1 MNNSNN
7 NEKLI
12 ANAPLYRKIGFFS
25 AILMVI
31 GSAIGAGIFFKSS
44 TVLSNSGNNLIF
56 AIISWV
62 VAAVAIIALGLAL
75 IEITSS
81 QKDNLGM
88 IGWNKT
94 FSNKHIYK
102 MCKNFMVFI
111 SLPLTYFYM
120 PFYFIMSFQDGLT
133 GFGFQNNFGT
143 NIDWLI
149 WLLIVLF
156 ISAWFILIPGIFSK
170 IGNYHNWVIMA
181 VKFIPLVVA
190 TVLGFVVISLN
201 GKVENIDVSN
211 IKLINQISPETT
223 FFKISPLI
231 GIFGSLA
238 AIFFAYDG
246 FYLTAGIHSEMKNPK
261 KLPLAIIIGIGII
274 TFLYLLIA
282 TSMSLGTKGGSFTGF
297 GDWLQSK
304 NAGWVFGVVNIAIA
318 FGVLGII
325 NGYSMWGPRFLEE
338 LMKTGELYCPKK
350 WKNKLNDNTPVLGGI
365 LSALLAIVPVV
376 SLTIIGSLAYIPG
389 SDYLGLYEKEGSK
402 SMASLY
408 AFVDLISTWLS
419 VIAFL
424 FLATA
429 IIGGLKNRRSNKI
442 HINKTK
448 FFVPAGIIAVVIV
461 FISMAMSIMQPF
473 VDLGFAIY
481 YQNYESITGNLMLI
495 IVLTTFLII
504 MIVPSVY
511 QKIKLPKTNKFYK
524 NWKI

>member
-1 MNNSNN
+1 MNNANN
-7 NEKLI
+7 DQKLI

-56 AIISWV
+56 AIISWI
-62 VAAVAIIALGLAL
+62 VAAVAIVALGLAL

-81 QKDNLGM
+81 QNDNLGM

-133 GFGFQNNFGT
+133 GFGLQNNFGT
-143 NIDWLI
+143 NVDWLI
-149 WLLIVLF
+149 WLLIVLL
-156 ISAWFILIPGIFSK
+156 ISAWFILVPGIFSK

-190 TVLGFVVISLN
+190 SVLGFVVMYIE
-201 GKVENIDVSN
+201 GHAENLDITHTKW
-211 IKLINQISPETT
+211 ITQINPETT

-246 FYLTAGIHSEMKNPK
+246 FYLTAGIQTEMKNPK

-274 TFLYLLIA
+274 TFLYLIIA
-282 TSMSLGTKGGSFTGF
+282 ISMSLGTKGGSFSGF
-297 GDWLQSK
+297 GDWLKSK

-325 NGYSMWGPRFLEE
+325 NGYSMWGPRFLEH
-338 LMKTGELYCPKK
+338 LMKTNELYCPTK
-350 WKNKLNDNTPVLGGI
+350 WKNKFSDETPIIGGI
-365 LSALLAIVPVV
+365 LSMILTIIPVV
-376 SLTIIGSLAYIPG
+376 SLTIIGALAYIPG
-389 SDYLGLYEKEGSK
+389 QDYIGVYEREDSN

-408 AFVDLISTWLS
+408 TFVDLISTWLS
-419 VIAFL
+419 VIAFI

-429 IIGGLKNRRSNKI
+429 IIGGLKNRRTNKI
-442 HINKTK
+442 KTVK
-448 FFVPAGIIAVVIV
+448 SRFFVPSAIIAIVIV
-461 FISMAMSIMQPF
+461 FISMIISIIQPF
-473 VDLGFAIY
+473 VDLALAIH
-481 YQNYESITGNLMLI
+481 YQNHESIIGNLMLI
-495 IVLTTFLII
+495 IVFVAFLII
-504 MIVPSVY
+504 MLIPSLYEWIKSKRTKKPVFV
-511 QKIKLPKTNKFYK
+511 KI
-524 NWKI
+524 